1 MKYKAYL
8 FDLDGTLF
16 RGTSVIPGAP
26 EVLAELRRRG
36 ALVRFL
42 TNNSSQTRAQFAA
55 KLQGMGFEAHEEEA
69 VGSGYGT
76 AKLLAKEG
84 VRSVFLVGEPGLVQ
98 TFREAGIAATNAP
111 ANGIVTPNAPDD
123 VDAVVVGICRHFDYP
138 LLNAAMQR
146 IRRGARFVATNPD
159 TTYPMEGDTLV
170 PGAGSLVAA
179 VAACSEQ
186 EPLVVGK
193 PKPYLVE
200 MVLGE
205 TGLRP
210 EEALV
215 VGDRLD
221 TDIECGKAAGCPT
234 FLVLTG
240 VTKTAPEGQWSGE
253 SLEELLSRPS

>member
-1 MKYKAYL
+1 MTYRAYL

-16 RGTSVIPGAP
+16 RGSWVIPGAP

-36 ALVRFL
+36 ALIRYL
-42 TNNSSQTRAQFAA
+42 TNNSGATRAQFVS
-55 KLQGMGFEAHEEEA
+55 KLTGMGFEASENETL
-69 VGSGYGT
+69 GSGYGT
-76 AKLLAKEG
+76 ARLLAREG
-84 VRSVFLVGEPGLVQ
+84 VKNVFAVGEPGLVQ
-98 TFREAGIAATNAP
+98 TLRDAGIAVVNALT
-111 ANGIVTPNAPDD
+111 NGIVTPNAPDET
-123 VDAVVVGICRHFDYP
+123 DAVVVGICRHFDYS

-193 PKPYLVE
+193 PSSYLVE
-200 MVLGE
+200 MALE
-205 TGLRP
+205 EAGLRP

-215 VGDRLD
+215 VGDRRD
-221 TDIECGKAAGCPT
+221 TDIACGLAAGCPT

-240 VTKTAPEGQWSGE
+240 VTKSAPEGQWSGE
-253 SLEELLSRPS
+253 SLADLLL